1 MTATERESYLERL
14 FGLGG
19 RVAVVTGGSG
29 ALGGAIVRGLAQ
41 AGARVAVLA
50 RRRGPIDAVAETV
63 AREGGEAIGIEAD
76 VTERPQLE
84 SARDAV
90 LERWG
95 RVDVLVNAAG
105 GNFPEAIVNENMSF
119 FDLPVEA
126 FERAVR
132 LNLLG
137 TVMPSQVFARAMS
150 EGDPQEPG
158 RSIVNISSVTAR
170 RPATGVVAYAAAKA
184 GVDNF
189 TRWLAV
195 EMARRYG
202 ERIRVNAIA
211 PGFFLAEQNRALLL
225 DAEGELT
232 ERGESVVRATPAG
245 RFGVPDELVS
255 TVLWLAGP
263 GASFV
268 NGTVVTVDGGMDA
281 FRGV

>member
-1 MTATERESYLERL
+1 MTAPDSESFLERL

-29 ALGGAIVRGLAQ
+29 ALGGAIARGLAQ
-41 AGARVAVLA
+41 AGAAVAVLA
-50 RRRGPIDAVAETV
+50 RRRDPIDAVVETI
-63 AREGGEAIGIEAD
+63 AREGGEAIGIVAD
-76 VTERPQLE
+76 VTSRPQLE
-84 SARDAV
+84 SACAAV

-95 RVDVLVNAAG
+95 RVDLLVNSAG
-105 GNFPEAIVNENMSF
+105 GNLPEAVVTETRSF
-119 FDLPVEA
+119 FDLPAED
-126 FERAVR
+126 FERALR

-137 TVMPSQVFARAMS
+137 TVLPSQVFARAMS
-150 EGDPQEPG
+150 EGEAEG
-158 RSIVNISSVTAR
+158 CSIVNISSLTGR
-170 RPATGVVAYAAAKA
+170 RPATRVVAYAAAKA

-195 EMARRYG
+195 EMAQRFG

-225 DAEGELT
+225 DAEGGLT
-232 ERGESVVRATPAG
+232 ERGERVVRATPAG

-281 FRGV
+281 YGGV

>member
-1 MTATERESYLERL
+1 MTAPDSESFLERL

-29 ALGGAIVRGLAQ
+29 ALGSSIARGLAQ
-41 AGARVAVLA
+41 AGATVAVLA
-50 RRRGPIDAVAETV
+50 RRRGPIDAVVETI
-63 AREGGEAIGIEAD
+63 AREGDEAIGIEAD
-76 VTERPQLE
+76 VTSRSQLE
-84 SARDAV
+84 SACEAV

-95 RVDVLVNAAG
+95 HVDVLVNGAG
-105 GNFPEAIVNENMSF
+105 GNLPEAIVNEARSF
-119 FDLPVEA
+119 FDLPAEA
-126 FERAVR
+126 FERALR

-137 TVMPSQVFARAMS
+137 TVLPSQVFARAMS
-150 EGDPQEPG
+150 EGEAQG
-158 RSIVNISSVTAR
+158 RSIVNISSLTAR
-170 RPATGVVAYAAAKA
+170 RPASGVVAYAAAKA

-211 PGFFLAEQNRALLL
+211 PGFFLAEQNRALLFN
-225 DAEGELT
+225 AKGELT
-232 ERGESVVRATPAG
+232 DRGKRVVQATPAG
-245 RFGVPDELVS
+245 RFGAPDELVS

-281 FRGV
+281 FGGV

>member
-95 RVDVLVNAAG
+95 RVDVLINAAG

-211 PGFFLAEQNRALLL
+211 PGFFLAEQNRSLLL
-225 DAEGELT
+225 DADGGLT
-232 ERGESVVRATPAG
+232 ERGRKIAQATPAG
-245 RFGVPDELVS
+245 RFGAPDELVS
-255 TVLWLAGP
+255 AVLWLVGP

-268 NGTVVTVDGGMDA
+268 NGTVATVDGGMDA
-281 FRGV
+281 FSGV